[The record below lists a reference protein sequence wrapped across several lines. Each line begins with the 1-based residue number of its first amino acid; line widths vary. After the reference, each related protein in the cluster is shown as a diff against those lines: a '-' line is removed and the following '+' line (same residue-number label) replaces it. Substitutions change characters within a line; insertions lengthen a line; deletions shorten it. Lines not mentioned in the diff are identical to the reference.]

1 MEKVNIIKVMEKEK
15 SINDI
20 GRRSLGKE
28 SYMQSVEDYLDD
40 YIVPLLNER
49 KDINFDT
56 TSRDEE
62 ICQDTQIIYISL
74 SSYLNKKGLSDE
86 KIENYDLSLS
96 EVFNLEDKKLKAEI
110 TNEIFKT
117 IIDNLQS
124 IIKEYFD
131 YIEEIDNLFS

>member
-28 SYMQSVEDYLDD
+28 SYMQSVEDYLDN

-49 KDINFDT
+49 KDINFDS

-62 ICQDTQIIYISL
+62 ICQETQIIYISL

-86 KIENYDLSLS
+86 KIKNYDLSLG

-110 TNEIFKT
+110 TDEIFKT
-117 IIDNLQS
+117 IIDNLQI

>member
-40 YIVPLLNER
+40 YIVPLLNEK

-110 TNEIFKT
+110 TDKIFKT

-124 IIKEYFD
+124 IVKEYFD

>member
-49 KDINFDT
+49 KDITFDT

-62 ICQDTQIIYISL
+62 ICQETQIIYIAL

-86 KIENYDLSLS
+86 KINNYDLSLGK
-96 EVFNLEDKKLKAEI
+96 VFNLEDKKLKAEI
-110 TNEIFKT
+110 T
-117 IIDNLQS
+117 D
-124 IIKEYFD
+124 
-131 YIEEIDNLFS
+131 

>member
-28 SYMQSVEDYLDD
+28 SYMQSIEDYLDD

-56 TSRDEE
+56 TSKDEE
-62 ICQDTQIIYISL
+62 ICQSTQIIYIAL
-74 SSYLNKKGLSDE
+74 SSYLNKRGLSDE
-86 KIENYDLSLS
+86 KINNYDLSLG
-96 EVFNLEDKKLKAEI
+96 EVFNLEDKKLKVEI
-110 TNEIFKT
+110 SDEIFKT

-124 IIKEYFD
+124 IVKEYFD

>member
-62 ICQDTQIIYISL
+62 ICQETQIIYIAL

-86 KIENYDLSLS
+86 KINNYDLSLS